1 MIKRLR
7 RIWENDKEVLVGVCV
22 YSVVCLMRVNWL
34 RSSMLRAYFV
44 DVVNGGVDGV
54 YLDTLHAFWLWQA
67 QRKKV
72 EGSIDEEARDAKA

>member
-1 MIKRLR
+1 
-7 RIWENDKEVLVGVCV
+7 
-22 YSVVCLMRVNWL
+22 
-34 RSSMLRAYFV
+34 MLRAYFV